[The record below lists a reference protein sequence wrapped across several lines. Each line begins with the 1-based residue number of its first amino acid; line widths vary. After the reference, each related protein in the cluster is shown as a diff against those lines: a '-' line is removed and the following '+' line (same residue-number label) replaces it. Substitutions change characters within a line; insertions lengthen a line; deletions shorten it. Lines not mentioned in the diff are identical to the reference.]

1 MNLQKN
7 QKLDRPVFVEGKS
20 FDQIPADL
28 YIPPE
33 YLEVFLERFE
43 GPLDLLL
50 YLIRKRNF
58 DILNLPI
65 IQITKQYLHYL
76 QIMRQKD
83 RDIASEYLVMA
94 ATLIQ
99 LKSRLM
105 LPRSSS
111 QEDDQEEDP
120 RAQLAARLLAY
131 EKTQV
136 AAELL
141 DSFDRAERNFYSF
154 ALELDQN
161 NKIVKYDLN
170 KNDLLSCFQDIL
182 KRTNINLEHQVQA
195 EKMTVH
201 EAMILLLEELEKDS
215 QYFHNILKKVND
227 LHGII
232 CCFSALL
239 ELGKQ
244 QALQIIQ
251 HEPMGEIFVQKVSEH
266 SQQNSLEKM
275 EF

>member
-1 MNLQKN
+1 MGAIKN
-7 QKLDRPVFVEGKS
+7 QTLERPVLVEGKS

-28 YIPPE
+28 YIPPD
-33 YLEVFLERFE
+33 YLEIFLERFE

-65 IQITKQYLHYL
+65 VQITKQYLHYL
-76 QIMRQKD
+76 NIMRQKD

-105 LPRSSS
+105 LPRSSDLDAD
-111 QEDDQEEDP
+111 EEEDP

-141 DSFDRAERNFYSF
+141 DSYQRVERNFFSF
-154 ALELDQN
+154 ALETEQVGTLVQ
-161 NKIVKYDLN
+161 YELN
-170 KNDLLSCFQDIL
+170 KEDLLSCFQDIL
-182 KRTNINLEHQVQA
+182 KRSHINLEHQVQA

-201 EAMILLLEELEKDS
+201 EAMIFLLESLEQNS
-215 QYFHNILKKVND
+215 CYFHQLVTKLTD
-227 LHGII
+227 LHAII

-251 HEPMGEIFVQKVSEH
+251 HEPMGEIFLKKISSDSSE
-266 SQQNSLEKM
+266 SATN
-275 EF
+275 